1 MISKDR
7 EYRHFAV
14 ELRAAEE
21 GEMIVEGYAARFN
34 ESTVLYSFDGIDY
47 REVIE
52 RSAFDACNMND
63 VVMNYN
69 HSGKPVART
78 KNNTLQLNVD
88 DTGLKIRADLS
99 GTEEGR
105 CLYEEIKGGYIDKM
119 SFAFNVDNG
128 GDSYDKD
135 THTRHINT
143 VQRLYDVAA
152 VDQPAY
158 DTTSI
163 YARSYFSAEAEKEK
177 AEALELRRRRLRL
190 MIMCG

>member
-1 MISKDR
+1 MITNDR

-14 ELRAAEE
+14 ELRASAEN
-21 GEMIVEGYAARFN
+21 EMIVEGYAARFD
-34 ESTVLYSFDGIDY
+34 ESTVLYSFDGVDY

-52 RSAFDACNMND
+52 RTAFDSCNMND

-69 HSGKPVART
+69 HAGKPVART

-88 DTGLKIRADLS
+88 DVGLKIKADLS

-105 CLYEEIKGGYIDKM
+105 RLYEEIKGGYIDKM
-119 SFAFNVDNG
+119 SFAFKINDG
-128 GDSYDKD
+128 GDSYDRD

-152 VDQPAY
+152 VDAPAY

-177 AEALELRRRRLRL
+177 AEALEFRKRQLDLI
-190 MIMCG
+190 IMCG

>member
-7 EYRHFAV
+7 EYRHFTV
-14 ELRAAEE
+14 ELRASSDN
-21 GEMIVEGYAARFN
+21 EMIVEGYAARFD
-34 ESTVLYSFDGIDY
+34 TPTTLYTYDSIDY
-47 REVIE
+47 HEVIE
-52 RSAFDACNMND
+52 RGAFDACNMSD

-78 KNNTLQLNVD
+78 KNNTLSLFID
-88 DTGLKIRADLS
+88 DIGLKIRAELS

-105 CLYEEIKGGYIDKM
+105 RLYEEIRGGYIDKM
-119 SFAFNVDNG
+119 SFAFNIDVD
-128 GDSYDKD
+128 GDLYDKE
-135 THTRHINT
+135 THTRHVNK

-152 VDQPAY
+152 VDLPAY

-177 AEALELRRRRLRL
+177 AEALELKRRKLNL
-190 MIMCG
+190 LIMCG

>member
-1 MISKDR
+1 MITKDR
-7 EYRHFAV
+7 EYRNFSV
-14 ELRAAEE
+14 ELRASTEN
-21 GEMIVEGYAARFN
+21 EMIVEGYAARFN
-34 ESTVLYSFDGIDY
+34 ESTVLYSFDGVDY
-47 REVIE
+47 SEVIE
-52 RSAFDACNMND
+52 RTAFDSCNMND

-69 HSGKPVART
+69 HAGKPVART

-88 DTGLKIRADLS
+88 DVGLKIRADLS

-105 CLYEEIKGGYIDKM
+105 RLYEEIKGGYIDKM

-128 GDSYDKD
+128 GDSYDRD

-152 VDQPAY
+152 VDMPAY

-177 AEALELRRRRLRL
+177 AEALELRKRQLDL
-190 MIMCG
+190 IIMCG

>member
-14 ELRAAEE
+14 ELRAAAE

-52 RSAFDACNMND
+52 RSAFDSCNMND

-105 CLYEEIKGGYIDKM
+105 RLYEEIKGGYIDKM
-119 SFAFNVDNG
+119 SFAFHVDNG

-177 AEALELRRRRLRL
+177 AEALELRRRKLRL